1 MAKITISP
9 EADQDTADIVALLTE
24 DAGANVAR
32 RYRRDFDSLFVRLA
46 MFPRSGANRTHLD
59 RSIRIGVVAPY
70 VAVYE
75 LDDDHVI
82 VLRALDGG
90 RNITRRVIRQ

>member
-24 DAGANVAR
+24 EAGANAAR
-32 RYRRDFDSLFVRLA
+32 RYRRDFDRLFERLA
-46 MFPRSGANRTHLD
+46 MFPRSGASRTHLG
-59 RSIRIGVVAPY
+59 RSIRIGVVTPY

-75 LDDDHVI
+75 LDNDHVI
-82 VLRALDGG
+82 VLRVLDGR
-90 RNITRRVIRQ
+90 RNITRRLIRQ

>member
-24 DAGANVAR
+24 EAGTNVAR
-32 RYRRDFDSLFVRLA
+32 KYRHDFDGLFERLA
-46 MFPRSGANRTHLD
+46 MFPRSGARRPNLGRFIL
-59 RSIRIGVVAPY
+59 IGVVAPY

-75 LDDDHVI
+75 LDNDHVI
-82 VLRALDGG
+82 VLRVLDG
-90 RNITRRVIRQ
+90 RLNITRRLIRQ